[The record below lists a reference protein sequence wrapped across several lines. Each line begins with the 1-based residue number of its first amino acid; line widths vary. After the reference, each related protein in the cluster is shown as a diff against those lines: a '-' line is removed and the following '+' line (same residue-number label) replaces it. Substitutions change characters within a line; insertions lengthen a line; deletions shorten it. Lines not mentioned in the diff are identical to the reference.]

1 MYIIELLSI
10 VAAYA
15 SDLLKGVALFLV
27 LMV

>member
-1 MYIIELLSI
+1 MYLLELLSI

-15 SDLLKGVALFLV
+15 SDPLKGVALREV